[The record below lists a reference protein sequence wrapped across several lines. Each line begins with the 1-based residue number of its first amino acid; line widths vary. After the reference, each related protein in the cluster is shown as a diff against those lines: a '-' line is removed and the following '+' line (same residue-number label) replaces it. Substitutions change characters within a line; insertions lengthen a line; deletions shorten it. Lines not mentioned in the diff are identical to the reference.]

1 MDRSFVAERVRR
13 ALERRGKT
21 LWIDLEDIPPAA
33 TWREQVDR
41 GITSATSFIFVLS
54 PESVVSQVCAEELR
68 RAVELNKRLV
78 PILRRDVEPST
89 VPAELE
95 QRNWILLRDGDP
107 FDRGLDQLVDALEAD
122 LAWRDAHARLAV
134 RAGEW
139 INAERD
145 SGSLLRGRE
154 LHDAEGW
161 LASQHLHREAAT
173 SNQAEYI
180 VASRRAA
187 TRRQRITLAAIA
199 TALLL
204 AVGLAVVAL
213 VQRGVAVQRQRLAE
227 SRELASAALDQ
238 LPTDPQL
245 SLRLAME
252 AVKRGNTAEAVAALR
267 QALLQ
272 PAERVAIEN
281 VGDSGDLNIARFSP
295 DGRAILTVSDEGGTR
310 LWDARTGHELTAL
323 SEPHT
328 FGPATA
334 AFSPSGRLIAT
345 ADLDNKV
352 RVWSPSGLLM
362 ASPPVPTQDA
372 TSAITEV
379 SDAPFSPSERLLI
392 TGGGHA
398 ASVWEIATGRRR
410 ALLRAHGPE
419 VFGARFSGDARYAAA
434 STSERDETS
443 EVWDLDT
450 GRSLAILAGIQ
461 PRFSPNGHRLITF
474 TEDHVHLW
482 TLHGRAIAVLP
493 GTSYIAAFS
502 RNGRRVLTGSSRGG
516 EVFSARDGR
525 RVAHP
530 AGALHPV
537 GEPAFSTDG
546 RFVMPGPS
554 DVLSVTTGER
564 VAKLAGLNAS
574 LSGFAPDGS
583 FLTTDDAGVHVWAA
597 PHSDAVSVGSRR
609 SRVVAVA
616 GGRGSWTAAVAVG
629 QSAARVWQGW
639 LRAPR
644 RPRPHAGPQLRGV
657 AGITLS
663 RDGRFAASVDRRGDV
678 HVWTTAPWRQ
688 VARVATGASSS
699 EPHST
704 LAPFPTPLGVSRDGH
719 LVGILSDLAMS
730 VWDTETRRRLN
741 VHNEDDVGDPT
752 ISFSPDGRL
761 VVPSDTAPTTLRES
775 TTGRRVATLR
785 PLKSQVHAAVFSG
798 DGARVATASDDGA
811 ARVWDTES
819 GKRLSVMRQPAG
831 VTAAAFSADGR
842 FLATTSWDR
851 SVRVWEV
858 STGRR
863 VAQLPMRAPIE
874 SAVAF
879 SASQSTVIVGG
890 AGVVQTIACEI
901 CRSTDGLMKLAEQR
915 AHRTLSRQ
923 ERRVFLH
930 E

>member
-1 MDRSFVAERVRR
+1 MA
-13 ALERRGKT
+13 
-21 LWIDLEDIPPAA
+21 
-33 TWREQVDR
+33 
-41 GITSATSFIFVLS
+41 
-54 PESVVSQVCAEELR
+54 SQVCAEELR

-107 FDRGLDQLVDALEAD
+107 FDRGLDRLVDALEAD
-122 LAWRDAHARLAV
+122 LAWRDAHACLAV

-139 INAERD
+139 INAGRD

-213 VQRGVAVQRQRLAE
+213 VQRGVAVQRQHLAE

-245 SLRLAME
+245 SLRLAVE
-252 AVKRGNTAEAVAALR
+252 AVKRGDTAEAVAALR

-272 PAERVAIEN
+272 PAERVGSRTSGLRRRRHRE
-281 VGDSGDLNIARFSP
+281 VQSGRPGDPHRR
-295 DGRAILTVSDEGGTR
+295 RAGTR
-310 LWDARTGHELTAL
+310 LWDARSGHQLTAL
-323 SEPHT
+323 REPYR
-328 FGPATA
+328 FGLGGA

-352 RVWSPSGLLM
+352 RVWTSSGQLV
-362 ASPPVPTQDA
+362 ASRPVPIPDA
-372 TSAITEV
+372 TTPTTVV

-398 ASVWEIATGRRR
+398 ASVWEAATGRRR

-419 VFGARFSGDARYAAA
+419 VADARFSGDGRYAAA
-434 STSERDETS
+434 STSDRDETS

-450 GRSLAILAGIQ
+450 GRSLAILAGTQ
-461 PRFSPNGHRLITF
+461 PRFSPSGHRLITF
-474 TEDHVHLW
+474 TDHVHLW
-482 TLHGRAIAVLP
+482 TSHGRAIAVLP
-493 GTSYIAAFS
+493 GTSSIAAFS
-502 RNGRRVLTGSSRGG
+502 HNGRRVLTGSSRGV

-525 RVAHP
+525 RVAYP
-530 AGALHPV
+530 PSALRPV
-537 GEPAFSTDG
+537 GEPAFSPDG
-546 RFVMPGPS
+546 RFVMLNAS
-554 DVLSVTTGER
+554 NVLSVITGEP
-564 VAKLAGLNAS
+564 VAKLVGLNAW

-583 FLTTDDAGVHVWAA
+583 ILTIDDAGAHVWA
-597 PHSDAVSVGSRR
+597 PPRSDAVTVGSRR

-616 GGRGSWTAAVAVG
+616 GGRGRWTAAVAVG
-629 QSAARVWQGW
+629 QSAARVWQAS

-699 EPHST
+699 DPS
-704 LAPFPTPLGVSRDGH
+704 FPTPLGVSSDGR
-719 LVGILSDLAMS
+719 LVGVLSDAMS

-741 VHNEDDVGDPT
+741 VHNEDEVGGAAT

-761 VVPSDTAPTTLRES
+761 IVPSDTGATTVRES
-775 TTGRRVATLR
+775 RTGRPVARLDRKTQVYDGGGDLQWRRCTGRHCQRRRCRPLGHRIRKATVRHAPARRRNSRGVQRRRALPRNNELGSQRPRMGGEHRSPRRPVAHPRADRVGRRV
-785 PLKSQVHAAVFSG
+785 
-798 DGARVATASDDGA
+798 
-811 ARVWDTES
+811 
-819 GKRLSVMRQPAG
+819 
-831 VTAAAFSADGR
+831 
-842 FLATTSWDR
+842 
-851 SVRVWEV
+851 
-858 STGRR
+858 
-863 VAQLPMRAPIE
+863 
-874 SAVAF
+874 
-879 SASQSTVIVGG
+879 
-890 AGVVQTIACEI
+890 
-901 CRSTDGLMKLAEQR
+901 
-915 AHRTLSRQ
+915 
-923 ERRVFLH
+923 
-930 E
+930 